1 MLFPHLTTR
10 LQTPLESKRSFSL
23 LKGCIWS
30 SSNNGDL
37 TITTTHYY
45 FSCAYLGQ
53 PHSLFNTCQF
63 ASGFGDLFQ
72 PRPSCYF
79 PELLATVL
87 SNTNTETKS
96 NLGWKQFILPYGAI
110 TKGIQGRISSKNL
123 EVETETRD
131 HGGVLLTSL
140 LPGVYSARFLMP
152 PRTTCSGWHHPQWN
166 GPSTSS
172 IKCSVDLP
180 TGQSGGDRSSPE

>member
-1 MLFPHLTTR
+1 MSPPPGSRLPSPSTPASQRFSNSLVLLFSALNHNRKLSLVDPHHLTTR

-37 TITTTHYY
+37 TITTTHYC
-45 FSCAYLGQ
+45 FSCTYLGQ

-63 ASGFGDLFQ
+63 ASGFSDLFQ

-87 SNTNTETKS
+87 FNTNTETKS
-96 NLGWKQFILPYGAI
+96 SLGWKQFILPYRAI

-140 LPGVYSARFLMP
+140 LPGVYSPAFL
-152 PRTTCSGWHHPQWN
+152 
-166 GPSTSS
+166 
-172 IKCSVDLP
+172 
-180 TGQSGGDRSSPE
+180 